1 MDWNNVAEWFSQPK
15 NAVLL
20 GNAASAVMGPHQ
32 NTWQAQGGQVAANF
46 GQSKIANLAAQKQQA
61 DRLALVKALTGIM
74 GGGGAPG
81 AAAPG
86 QAPLAALT
94 PEGEPGPTERTE
106 KADGTYVEKG
116 NVKSSGP
123 VATPAKPQANAGA
136 EVGARLV
143 PFSLAEA
150 LLQGSGGMPDLTGL
164 SPEQI
169 SQIMKTDQT
178 GTALMNQAVGSIFE
192 NQTNQSLANLYD
204 AKARP
209 TTTQMYEITRADG
222 AKVQVPV
229 REAASII
236 NAESN
241 AAKTLPE
248 IRKLRA
254 EYEKLKTETGYI
266 DEEIEAKLANA
277 EANLISARAS
287 ESQAKTAEGKLEV
300 SKKNAE
306 TLEQDADTRARDLK
320 RLETNDERAFES
332 ELAIHEGNADADE
345 DNVGDASV
353 YNRVVPGTR
362 SKYYAIRDGEAK
374 AYSLP
379 KIQTPDGVYQLTMD
393 DIRKLQKGEVV
404 AGLDKFKDGSWT
416 QQEILNI
423 FADRIDSM
431 QRK

>member
-1 MDWNNVAEWFSQPK
+1 MDWNSVAEWFSQPK

-81 AAAPG
+81 ATAPG
-86 QAPLAALT
+86 QASLAALT

-204 AKARP
+204 AKAQP
-209 TTTQMYEITRADG
+209 KPGPITLPINIGGTVHNVPADNWAGIVNALTALGKSKAEIEKILADVDLTEAQTRALPDEVK
-222 AKVQVPV
+222 AK
-229 REAASII
+229 I
-236 NAESN
+236 
-241 AAKTLPE
+241 
-248 IRKLRA
+248 
-254 EYEKLKTETGYI
+254 
-266 DEEIEAKLANA
+266 ANA
-277 EANLISARAS
+277 KAAGVQAQASA
-287 ESQAKTAEGKLEV
+287 SQARTAAEGLKV
-300 SKKNAE
+300 KRKNAE

-320 RLETNDERAFES
+320 RLETKDERAFES
-332 ELAIHEGNADADE
+332 ELAIHEGNADTDE

-353 YNRVVPGTR
+353 YNRVVPGDR